1 MDNFFSAI
9 ATFPAIAHEKIL
21 WPKYFSNGNKNGK
34 NSDHGQNYFP
44 GTSNT
49 GATEKYL
56 LILKQAQVCS
66 CSYVRKTCSKSYT
79 DSDIVQTEEQ
89 TTLSEKFTEGDF
101 DLWTQAKGWTKMKIA
116 VHDLKRGIF

>member
-1 MDNFFSAI
+1 M
-9 ATFPAIAHEKIL
+9 
-21 WPKYFSNGNKNGK
+21 WPKYFSNGSKNGK

-56 LILKQAQVCS
+56 CVLILKQVQVCS
-66 CSYVRKTCSKSYT
+66 GSYLRKTCSKSYT

-89 TTLSEKFTEGDF
+89 TTLSEKFTERDF
-101 DLWTQAKGWTKMKIA
+101 DL
-116 VHDLKRGIF
+116 